1 MISAEGRRL
10 LEDDDELFVIKL
22 IDAQGDRLGLH
33 PLGSMLPVDTLDETV
48 LLVALLI
55 FVDLS
60 ERIALLYGLG
70 DEDIFV
76 EAKARGKD
84 SHTELGAKP
93 LLARDTMDGIHLVG
107 ELAGELVDLTKF
119 VDRQRSFI
127 VIVDVDEE
135 LAGLA
140 DVVVIQEGGVQRLL
154 DSQSHTIFAFSI
166 AGIDDGHTTTTQDGI
181 DVGKVEVHFPCD
193 IHQFG
198 YTTSGITQRIVGL
211 GEGFGYGEVL
221 VHLDEALVID
231 DEESIHTLAHLLDPF
246 EGLED
251 LRRPLKE
258 EGDRDDTDGQQTC
271 LHSDLADDGGCTRTR
286 TTTHT
291 SGDED
296 HTRLSSGE
304 SNTDLL
310 PTLFG
315 CIFGALRLSSSTE
328 TLSDRRADHNL
339 ILYGAMVKCLLIG
352 IT

>member
-1 MISAEGRRL
+1 
-10 LEDDDELFVIKL
+10 
-22 IDAQGDRLGLH
+22 
-33 PLGSMLPVDTLDETV
+33 
-48 LLVALLI
+48 
-55 FVDLS
+55 
-60 ERIALLYGLG
+60 
-70 DEDIFV
+70 
-76 EAKARGKD
+76 
-84 SHTELGAKP
+84 
-93 LLARDTMDGIHLVG
+93 
-107 ELAGELVDLTKF
+107 
-119 VDRQRSFI
+119 
-127 VIVDVDEE
+127 
-135 LAGLA
+135 
-140 DVVVIQEGGVQRLL
+140 L

-258 EGDRDDTDGQQTC
+258 EGDRDDTDSQQTR
-271 LHSDLADDGGCTRTR
+271 LHGDLADDGGCTRTR